1 MRVCA
6 GLART
11 KLTLLTRSS
20 AASRTTDTK
29 YEFRFEFFFHGEDRV
44 LQTRVTWMVNL
55 EQFSESMRYALWRLF
70 ARIRLSRH
78 VCAVHQADALLRPN
92 LIDTFG

>member
-29 YEFRFEFFFHGEDRV
+29 C
-44 LQTRVTWMVNL
+44 LSNNL
-55 EQFSESMRYALWRLF
+55 ADNSFQINKPVSPSFWR
-70 ARIRLSRH
+70 
-78 VCAVHQADALLRPN
+78 
-92 LIDTFG
+92 